1 VQPDGIS
8 PAFGDD
14 ANGLRLGQCWAM
26 DGSNGFVEVGPC
38 MVLGA
43 HELCC
48 AAAPCCLSLLSC
60 VAVPRARLEVL
71 IHGGFAD
78 PVGPARETTSGGD

>member
-1 VQPDGIS
+1 MQPDGIS

-43 HELCC
+43 HELWRGC
-48 AAAPCCLSLLSC
+48 PLLFESFVLVVLS
-60 VAVPRARLEVL
+60 
-71 IHGGFAD
+71 
-78 PVGPARETTSGGD
+78 PVRDLRC